1 MGSKMLELKECRAI
15 GKPKTKTVNMIFT
28 VALGV
33 AIPVFTNFVISPT
46 LEDRESTC
54 SNEKKQAVKK
64 ALQSY
69 TTIVTISSFI
79 SVALLFATEVT
90 ITYSWGPAETTDIAR
105 NLSRLYAVSAACK
118 ALVLLGVT
126 ASTISVVA
134 TQKMC

>member
-15 GKPKTKTVNMIFT
+15 GKPKTKIVNMIFT

-33 AIPVFTNFVISPT
+33 AIPVFTKFVISPT

-69 TTIVTISSFI
+69 TIVTISSFI
-79 SVALLFATEVT
+79 SVARLLF
-90 ITYSWGPAETTDIAR
+90 SGR
-105 NLSRLYAVSAACK
+105 NLLSSIGK
-118 ALVLLGVT
+118 
-126 ASTISVVA
+126 
-134 TQKMC
+134 